1 MTFSVFADNE
11 LIGTTQLESGD
22 PPMGVAFGMMIPDA
36 YTKYRNFF
44 TSQDENAVG
53 QLNLYVMSESGEK
66 LEPCSGIGILDYSEE
81 AGEVMIEVNVLGLD
95 SDLYQKYFAHH
106 V

>member
-1 MTFSVFADNE
+1 MTFSGFANDE
-11 LIGTTQLESGD
+11 MIGTTQLESGD
-22 PPMGVAFGMMIPDA
+22 PPMGVAFGMMIPGDA
-36 YTKYRNFF
+36 YIKYRSFF
-44 TSQDENAVG
+44 TREDGNAVG

-95 SDLYQKYFAHH
+95 SNL
-106 V
+106 